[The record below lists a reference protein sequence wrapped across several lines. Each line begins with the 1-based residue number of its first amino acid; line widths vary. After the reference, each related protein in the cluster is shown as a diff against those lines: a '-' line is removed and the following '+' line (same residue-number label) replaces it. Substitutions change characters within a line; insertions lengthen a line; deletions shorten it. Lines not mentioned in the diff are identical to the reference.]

1 MNNKIDVLLGE
12 PYTGKT
18 KFQVGDVLKDAMFPS
33 RERLKVLS
41 IEVQQLNPWH
51 TCVVY
56 ELESNLEGKCS
67 GLQEI
72 IESEGRFVVESTCE
86 NARKIWNM
94 LVERVKN
101 GKLTKLD

>member
-1 MNNKIDVLLGE
+1 MSNVIDILFGE
-12 PYTGKT
+12 PYTGET

-33 RERLKVLS
+33 GERFTVLS
-41 IEVQQLNPWH
+41 IEVQQLNPFH

-56 ELESNLEGKCS
+56 EMESNRHGHMN

-72 IESEGRFVVESTCE
+72 IEHEGRFMVEKTNE
-86 NARKIWNM
+86 EMRKLWNG

-101 GKLTKLD
+101 GQLTRL